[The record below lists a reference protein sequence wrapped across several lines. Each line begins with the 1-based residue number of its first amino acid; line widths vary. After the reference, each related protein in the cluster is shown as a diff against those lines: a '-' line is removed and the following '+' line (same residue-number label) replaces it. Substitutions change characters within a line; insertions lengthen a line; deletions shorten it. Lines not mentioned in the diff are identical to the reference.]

1 LRSLQVAAQDQLTAE
16 VNGIVA
22 RTRLAEL
29 QNMDEQSSSDLTKPG
44 LIAYDGKG
52 YSDLKVQRR
61 LIFVLVIMSALA
73 TLDRGIISLLIRPI
87 KSTLGLSDV
96 QVSLVIGA
104 AFAIS
109 ATIAAVP
116 AGWAVDR
123 YNRKFLLGGAAFVWS
138 GMTALCGLSANFIQ
152 LFFARAGLGMSEALV
167 QPGSFS
173 LIRDTIPPARRGRAF
188 SAYYIS
194 TMLGTSSSFLIGGLL
209 LGAVE
214 RWGVDRLPFIGPL
227 EPWQLT
233 MLLVSLAGIP
243 VILLVMAIEEPK
255 RHREDHAPLP
265 QTSYRD
271 AGAFILTHKR
281 LFAPIFVAQA
291 SFMLILA
298 GVAAWLPTLVG
309 RSYDLPPPDVGRV
322 LGLGMLVCSTIG
334 LIIAGRIIDRAETR
348 QGLLGVTIVGLWLTV
363 TFWIV
368 GSVAQL
374 APNFSLYLVAFC
386 GSLLVG
392 QGPNPALAAI
402 LSRITPRDLMGKITA
417 IQILLVALVSQTT
430 GPTIV
435 AVLSE
440 TVFFRAGNWSLAY
453 ALSCVIFFGGLSC
466 ACSMALLLRQ
476 VRRLPVSAPAEA

>member
-1 LRSLQVAAQDQLTAE
+1 MDNPSGRESRSGELPAE
-16 VNGIVA
+16 S
-22 RTRLAEL
+22 AE
-29 QNMDEQSSSDLTKPG
+29 G
-44 LIAYDGKG
+44 FA
-52 YSDLKVQRR
+52 DLKIQRR

-73 TLDRGIISLLIRPI
+73 TLDRGIISLLIKPI
-87 KSTLGLSDV
+87 KASLGLTDV

-123 YNRKFLLGGAAFVWS
+123 YNRKFLLGTAALVWS
-138 GMTALCGLSANFIQ
+138 SMTAFCALSANFVQ
-152 LFFARAGLGMSEALV
+152 LFLARAGLGMSEAFV

-214 RWGVDRLPFIGPL
+214 RSGVDRLPLIGAV
-227 EPWQLT
+227 EPWQIT
-233 MLLVSLAGIP
+233 MLLVSLTGIP
-243 VILLVMAIEEPK
+243 VIALASAIREPK
-255 RHREDHAPLP
+255 RHREAHSPAPATP
-265 QTSYRD
+265 TSYRD
-271 AGAFILTHKR
+271 AGAFILAHR
-281 LFAPIFVAQA
+281 QLFAPIFLAQV

-298 GVAAWLPTLVG
+298 GVAAWLPTLVS
-309 RSYDLPPPDVGRV
+309 RSYDVPPSKVGQI

-334 LIIAGRIIDRAETR
+334 LIIAGRIIDRAEAR
-348 QGLLGVTIVGLWLTV
+348 RGLLGVTFVGLWLTAA
-363 TFWIV
+363 FWIV
-368 GSVAQL
+368 GSFAQL
-374 APNFSLYLVAFC
+374 APSFSLYLFAFC

-402 LSRITPRDLMGKITA
+402 LSRITPRELMGKVTA
-417 IQILLVALVSQTT
+417 IQILLVALISQTT

-435 AVLSE
+435 ALVSE
-440 TVFFRAGNWSLAY
+440 YVFFAAGNRSLAY
-453 ALSCVIFFGGLSC
+453 ALSCVIFVGGLACFC
-466 ACSMALLLRQ
+466 AMLFLFRQ
-476 VRRLPVSAPAEA
+476 VRRLPAPMG

>member
-1 LRSLQVAAQDQLTAE
+1 MHNPSGRE
-16 VNGIVA
+16 NGGGEL
-22 RTRLAEL
+22 LADS
-29 QNMDEQSSSDLTKPG
+29 DEG
-44 LIAYDGKG
+44 FA
-52 YSDLKVQRR
+52 DLKIQRR

-73 TLDRGIISLLIRPI
+73 TLDRGIISLLIKPI
-87 KSTLGLSDV
+87 KASLGLTDV

-123 YNRKFLLGGAAFVWS
+123 YNRKVLLGAAALVWS
-138 GMTALCGLSANFIQ
+138 SMTAFCALSANFVQ
-152 LFFARAGLGMSEALV
+152 LFLARAGLGMSEAFV

-214 RWGVDRLPFIGPL
+214 RSGVDRLPLIGAV
-227 EPWQLT
+227 EPWQIT
-233 MLLVSLAGIP
+233 MLLVSLTGIP
-243 VILLVMAIEEPK
+243 VIALASAIREPK
-255 RHREDHAPLP
+255 RHREAHAPATP
-265 QTSYRD
+265 TSYRH
-271 AGAFILTHKR
+271 AGAFILAHKQ
-281 LFAPIFVAQA
+281 LFVPIFIAQV

-298 GVAAWLPTLVG
+298 GVAAWLPTLVS
-309 RSYDLPPPDVGRV
+309 RSYDVPPAKVGQM

-334 LIIAGRIIDRAETR
+334 LVIAGRIIDRAEA
-348 QGLLGVTIVGLWLTV
+348 QGGLSGVTFVGLWLTAA
-363 TFWIV
+363 FWIV
-368 GSVAQL
+368 GSFAQL
-374 APNFSLYLVAFC
+374 VPSFNLYLVAFC

-402 LSRITPRDLMGKITA
+402 LSRITPRELMGKVTA
-417 IQILLVALVSQTT
+417 IQILLVALISQTT

-435 AVLSE
+435 ALVSE
-440 TVFFRAGNWSLAY
+440 FVFSAAGNRSLAY
-453 ALSCVIFFGGLSC
+453 ALSCVIFLGGFACFGAMMFLF
-466 ACSMALLLRQ
+466 RQ
-476 VRRLPVSAPAEA
+476 VRRLPAPAPTMN